1 VKPWTLDDERTMS
14 QVDEAGLDID
24 TEALIELAAPIPH
37 HLVKVRP
44 GGGGKQ
50 LRYIE
55 AATVRERLNAV
66 IGPANWSS
74 SIEVHRNCMVCS
86 LTLTLPSGRMIS
98 RAGVGGYPDAQN
110 ADTGRGLSEED
121 RPKAAATDALKRAGL
136 EFGIGAEL
144 YEDGHHGNR
153 GSQQVGHRQDPAR
166 QQQRQDDRRSPP
178 RRPGEL
184 PPFRGSNGRALFAWA
199 KENGVIEDINNIG
212 RRADYAPRMVDW
224 SDSQV
229 IAAYGEL
236 AGRPAGV
243 DSDDY

>member
-1 VKPWTLDDERTMS
+1 MS
-14 QVDEAGLDID
+14 QVDEAGLDAD
-24 TEALIELAAPIPH
+24 TEALIALAAPIPH
-37 HLVKVRP
+37 HLIKARP

-55 AATVRERLNAV
+55 AATVRERLNAA

-74 SIEVHRNCMVCS
+74 SVEVHRNCIVCS
-86 LTLTLPSGRMIS
+86 LTLTLPSGRLIS
-98 RAGVGGYPDAQN
+98 RSGVGGYPDAQN

-144 YEDGHHGNR
+144 YEDGPQGNR
-153 GSQQVGHRQDPAR
+153 GGPQDGYRQDPPR
-166 QQQRQDDRRSPP
+166 QQRRQDDRRSQP

-184 PPFRGSNGRALFAWA
+184 TPFKGSNGRALFAWA
-199 KENGVIEDINNIG
+199 KENGVIEDINAIG

-224 SDSQV
+224 SDSQA

-236 AGRPAGV
+236 AGRPAGG
-243 DSDDY
+243 DHDDY

>member
-136 EFGIGAEL
+136 
-144 YEDGHHGNR
+144 
-153 GSQQVGHRQDPAR
+153 AR